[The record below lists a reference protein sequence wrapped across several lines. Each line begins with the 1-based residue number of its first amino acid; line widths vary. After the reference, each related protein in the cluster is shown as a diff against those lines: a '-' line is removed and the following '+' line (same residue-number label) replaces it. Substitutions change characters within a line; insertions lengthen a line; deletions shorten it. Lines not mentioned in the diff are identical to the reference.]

1 MKTLFV
7 IAAILAVTDTA
18 EASSFCD
25 AIKQHI
31 EYTIVLC
38 RDDPTGGVAV
48 FNKGEN
54 DGLWFIFK
62 SNPDDDL
69 YRGGPC
75 GHRFDDKPQAP
86 CYRAKEIVNGVS
98 DQDHNEAV
106 RNHCEGT
113 FGGTASLELCLHQNL
128 IPENK

>member
-1 MKTLFV
+1 MKTQFV
-7 IAAILAVTDTA
+7 IAAIWGVAVPA

-38 RDDPTGGVAV
+38 KDDPTGGVAV

-54 DGLWFIFK
+54 NGLWFIFK
-62 SNPDDDL
+62 SNPDDNL

-98 DQDHNEAV
+98 DHDHNQAV
-106 RNHCEGT
+106 RKHCEGA
-113 FGGTASLELCLHQNL
+113 FGDTVSLEPCLNQNL